1 MADSSSSSSID
12 KGGAFPHVLRIYFI
26 PFPSPGHIIPMV
38 DIAKLFA
45 ERGAD
50 ATVVLTPLNVT
61 RFSGTVTR
69 AAAAGNRIYLYVL
82 PFPSTA
88 GLPDGCESTDALP
101 SRSLSGPFAR
111 ALDLL
116 RDSFDSVIR
125 DHRPDAIVS
134 DVFLPWTSAAAA
146 ELGVPR
152 YAFTG
157 TGCFALSVERSL
169 QVNRPQGWAS
179 SDSDPRLVPGLPDR
193 VYLTRSR
200 LAEATLPGST
210 AHEILDRLREAD
222 RSTAAWV
229 VNTFP
234 ELEPGYLEH
243 YERVTGKRVFAVGPV
258 SLCNR
263 AAADASERGRGA
275 AAAGEAARI
284 LTWLD
289 SKQAGS
295 VIYVCFGSLSRFPAA
310 QMKEIGMGL
319 EESRVPFLWVF
330 GETAATAEETAELD
344 EWMEGMEGRVGER
357 GMVVRGW
364 APQLAALGH
373 EAVGGFMTHCGWGAV
388 AEAAAA
394 GVPALTWPLF
404 ADQFYNEALVVGV
417 VGTGVAVGAAEGFVW
432 GEEEKAGVVVGKARI
447 AARVAWLMGRAASGG
462 SGREEAEGIRRRAR
476 EMGEMA
482 RRAVAPGGS
491 SYLAVGR
498 MMEDIGPRN
507 GQSAAAG
514 SRDGDLGN

>member
-1 MADSSSSSSID
+1 MADSSSIN

-50 ATVVLTPLNVT
+50 ASVVLPPLNAV
-61 RFSGTVTR
+61 RFGGTVTR
-69 AAAAGNRIYLYVL
+69 AAAAGNRICLYVL
-82 PFPSTA
+82 PFPSAA

-101 SRSLSGPFAR
+101 SRSLSGLFAR

-116 RDSFDSVIR
+116 RDPFDSVVR
-125 DHRPDAIVS
+125 DHRPDAVVS
-134 DVFLPWTSAAAA
+134 DAFLPWTAAAAA

-169 QVNRPQGWAS
+169 HVNRPQDRPT
-179 SDSDPRLVPGLPDR
+179 SDSDPFLVPGLPDR

-200 LAEATLPGST
+200 LGEATLPGST
-210 AHEILDRLREAD
+210 AQEFLDRALRAD

-243 YERVTGKRVFAVGPV
+243 YERETGKRVFAVGPV

-263 AAADASERGRGA
+263 VAADAAERGRGA

-289 SKQAGS
+289 SKPAGS
-295 VIYVCFGSLSRFPAA
+295 VIYVCFGSLCRFPAA

-330 GETAATAEETAELD
+330 GETAPTAEEAAELD
-344 EWMEGMEGRVGER
+344 EWMEGMEGRK
-357 GMVVRGW
+357 
-364 APQLAALGH
+364 
-373 EAVGGFMTHCGWGAV
+373 
-388 AEAAAA
+388 
-394 GVPALTWPLF
+394 
-404 ADQFYNEALVVGV
+404 N
-417 VGTGVAVGAAEGFVW
+417 
-432 GEEEKAGVVVGKARI
+432 KINK
-447 AARVAWLMGRAASGG
+447 
-462 SGREEAEGIRRRAR
+462 
-476 EMGEMA
+476 
-482 RRAVAPGGS
+482 
-491 SYLAVGR
+491 
-498 MMEDIGPRN
+498 
-507 GQSAAAG
+507 
-514 SRDGDLGN
+514 